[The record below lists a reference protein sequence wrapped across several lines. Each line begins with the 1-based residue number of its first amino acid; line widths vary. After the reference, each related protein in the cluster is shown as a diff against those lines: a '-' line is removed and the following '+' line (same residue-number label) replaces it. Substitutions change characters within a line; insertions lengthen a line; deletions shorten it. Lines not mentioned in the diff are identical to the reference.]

1 MADKEMRIKV
11 SVDNNQY
18 VKAMQSMG
26 KVQDGVTS
34 KLSQSAKVLSGT
46 TGTVEKSQKGILG
59 MGKAWVSANTGL
71 GTFTAGLT
79 PMTAAISL
87 GSQAV
92 KIAGKYAIDAV
103 KSYATFE
110 GTLKQVQIVAGGT
123 QADMDMLGDKAI
135 EIGGKTSKGAQEV
148 VEAMV
153 DFAKLGFTAT
163 ETADAMEGIV
173 YAAEASGSAV
183 DTTAQIVA
191 AALNTW
197 NLAAGDSE
205 HIADVLAETANKTA
219 ADMTDLGYTFQYAG
233 ASAQLGGASMEQLA
247 AYTGIMADQGI
258 RGSKAGTALRTAFTN
273 LTSPTDKAAAAL
285 DELGIK
291 LEDAEG
297 KARPIPDVIADLQN
311 AAQNMS
317 KAEILD
323 LSTILFGKTGAAGMS
338 MVLQKTNQET
348 DDLVQSLVNSTGTA
362 AKQAGE
368 MRKTMEGQL
377 DQLGDSWDALKI
389 KIGKGITGTIGLK
402 GVELANKGLDLV
414 NDAIDGVT
422 KQFDRIKD
430 YEKWFGTVKMPW
442 DEWAEALRPTSTEA
456 SRFTEALVNMKDNLM
471 EVQTQDPI
479 SAMFGSKAQEQIE
492 LVNQVFKDLDAQAA
506 SFSFI
511 SADKLDEL
519 TVATGTVV
527 STLQS
532 TSAQVAVETAKWQAD
547 PNYNPSKAIAA
558 AVQTGLPDL
567 QTALQTQLTTIQES
581 NTNKMNALTTFINN
595 SDILDKD
602 AKAKALAA
610 QATHNANQEQSI
622 AANNTKILELYSNL
636 GSMSVSERESALAQ
650 IDSLTRQNAQ
660 QVVDTTT
667 AQKDAV
673 ILALKAQADS
683 SGRITQEQKDK
694 AIKDADAQR
703 DSTVQAAQQQYV
715 QSVAAINSM
724 SSEAIRATG
733 KTKEQLIQDARNQM
747 TETVTN
753 AQTMRDD
760 TVEAIEGIE
769 TKANSVDGKEI
780 TVKAKKSGFDTVMT
794 AIQNLISIIP
804 AGGVINLAVN
814 ATRTI
819 VEKVSKWGKAR
830 GGLVSGAGTRKASGG
845 LVSGAGGYGIGSGS
859 ATYNPNMTAFGTGNQ
874 LGQRGI
880 SQGVTHN
887 ERGREAIIPIQN
899 GTYMRPFARAIADE
913 LKASGAAGG
922 GDIPEIIVPVY
933 LDTTE
938 IVRATSKKMT
948 EQQQF
953 DAKLTNRPKG
963 KMKR

>member
-26 KVQDGVTS
+26 KMQDGVTS

-92 KIAGKYAIDAV
+92 KTAGKYAIDAV

-197 NLAAGDSE
+197 NLAASDSE

-348 DDLVQSLVNSTGTA
+348 DNLVNALVNSTGTA
-362 AKQAGE
+362 AKQAAD

-377 DQLGDSWDALKI
+377 DQLGDSWDAIKL
-389 KIGKGITGTIGLK
+389 KIGKGITGTVALK

-430 YEKWFGTVKMPW
+430 YEKWFGSVKMPW
-442 DEWAEALRPTSTEA
+442 DEWAEAFKPTTTEA

-479 SAMFGSKAQEQIE
+479 SAMFGSKAQEQIQ
-492 LVNQVFKDLDAQAA
+492 LVNQVFQELDAQAA

-519 TVATGTVV
+519 TTATGTVV

-532 TSAQVAVETAKWQAD
+532 TSALVAVETAKWQAD
-547 PNYNPSKAIAA
+547 PNYNPSKAIAT

-581 NTNKMNALTTFINN
+581 NTNKLNALTTFINN
-595 SDILDKD
+595 SDIIDKD

-622 AANNTKILELYSNL
+622 SENNAKILELYSNL
-636 GSMSVSERESALAQ
+636 GNMSVAERESALAQ

-660 QVVDTTT
+660 QVVDTTK

-673 ILALKAQADS
+673 ILALQAQADS

-694 AIKDADAQR
+694 AIADANAQR

-724 SSEAIRATG
+724 SDEAVAATG
-733 KTKEQLIQDARNQM
+733 KTRDQLIQNAREQM
-747 TETVTN
+747 TQTVSN
-753 AQTMRDD
+753 AQKMRDD
-760 TVEAIEGIE
+760 TVSSINDIEV
-769 TKANSVDGKEI
+769 KANSADGREI
-780 TVKAKKSGFDTVMT
+780 TIKAKKSGFDTVMA

-819 VEKVSKWGKAR
+819 VDKFTGKAR
-830 GGLVSGAGTRKASGG
+830 GGIITTGGGGTRKASGG
-845 LVSGAGGYGIGSGS
+845 LVDGSGYGMGSGK
-859 ATYNPNMTAFGTGNQ
+859 ATYDANMTAVGIGNQ
-874 LGQRGI
+874 LGQGGI

-887 ERGREAIIPIQN
+887 ERGREVIMPVQN
-899 GTYMRPFARAIADE
+899 STYMAPFARAVAQE
-913 LKASGAAGG
+913 LTRINASSQP
-922 GDIPEIIVPVY
+922 ILVEVPLY
-933 LDTTE
+933 IDGKQLTKQT
-938 IVRATSKKMT
+938 RKYMT
-948 EQQQF
+948 
-953 DAKLTNRPKG
+953 DAQDSHTLVINKING
-963 KMKR
+963 K

>member
-197 NLAAGDSE
+197 NLAASDSE
-205 HIADVLAETANKTA
+205 HIADVLAKTANETA

-297 KARPIPDVIADLQN
+297 KARPIPEVIADLQN

-348 DDLVQSLVNSTGTA
+348 DNLVNALVNSTGTA
-362 AKQAGE
+362 AKQAAD

-377 DQLGDSWDALKI
+377 DQLGDSWDAIKL
-389 KIGKGITGTIGLK
+389 KIGKGITGTVALK

-430 YEKWFGTVKMPW
+430 YEKWFGSVKMPW
-442 DEWAEALRPTSTEA
+442 DEWAEAFKPTTTEA

-479 SAMFGSKAQEQIE
+479 SAMFGSKAQEQIQ
-492 LVNQVFKDLDAQAA
+492 LVNQVFQELDAQAA

-519 TVATGTVV
+519 TTATGTVV

-532 TSAQVAVETAKWQAD
+532 TSALVAVETAKWQAD
-547 PNYNPSKAIAA
+547 PNYNPSKAIAT

-581 NTNKMNALTTFINN
+581 NTNKLNALTTFINN
-595 SDILDKD
+595 SDIIDKD

-622 AANNTKILELYSNL
+622 SENNAKILELYSNL
-636 GSMSVSERESALAQ
+636 GNMSVAERESALAQ

-660 QVVDTTT
+660 QVVDTTK

-673 ILALKAQADS
+673 ILALQAQADS

-694 AIKDADAQR
+694 AIADANAQR

-724 SSEAIRATG
+724 SDEAVAATG
-733 KTKEQLIQDARNQM
+733 KTRDQLIQNAREQM
-747 TETVTN
+747 TQTVSN
-753 AQTMRDD
+753 AQKMRDD
-760 TVEAIEGIE
+760 TVSSINDIEV
-769 TKANSVDGKEI
+769 KANSADGREI
-780 TVKAKKSGFDTVMT
+780 TIKAKKSGFDTVMA

-819 VEKVSKWGKAR
+819 VDKFTGKAR
-830 GGLVSGAGTRKASGG
+830 GGIVTTGGGGTRKASGG
-845 LVSGAGGYGIGSGS
+845 LVDGSGYGMGSGK
-859 ATYNPNMTAFGTGNQ
+859 ATYDANMTAVGIGNQ
-874 LGQRGI
+874 LGQGGI

-887 ERGREAIIPIQN
+887 ERGREVIMPVQN
-899 GTYMRPFARAIADE
+899 STYMAPFARAVAQE
-913 LKASGAAGG
+913 LNSIGASSQRP
-922 GDIPEIIVPVY
+922 ILIQVPVT
-933 LDTTE
+933 LDGRELARSTYTYQE
-938 IVRATSKKMT
+938 DEARLRNTIKK
-948 EQQQF
+948 
-953 DAKLTNRPKG
+953 AIKG
-963 KMKR
+963 E

>member
-18 VKAMQSMG
+18 VKAMRDMG

-34 KLSQSAKVLSGT
+34 KLSQSAGTLSKTNGA
-46 TGTVEKSQKGILG
+46 VEKSQKGILG

-87 GSQAV
+87 GSKA
-92 KIAGKYAIDAV
+92 IGAAGKFAIEASKDYAH
-103 KSYATFE
+103 FE

-148 VEAMV
+148 AEAMV

-197 NLAAGDSE
+197 NLAASDSE
-205 HIADVLAETANKTA
+205 HIADVLSQTANQTA

-258 RGSKAGTALRTAFTN
+258 KGSKAGTALRTAFTN
-273 LTSPTDKAAAAL
+273 LTSPTDNAAAAL
-285 DELGIK
+285 DRLNINLK
-291 LEDAEG
+291 DAEG
-297 KARPIPDVIADLQN
+297 NAKPIPQVIGELQD
-311 AAQNMS
+311 AVQGMS

-323 LSTILFGKTGAAGMS
+323 LSTALFGKTGAAGMS
-338 MVLQKTNQET
+338 MILQTTKADTEALT
-348 DDLVQSLVNSTGTA
+348 QSLVNSTGTA
-362 AKQAGE
+362 AKQAAE

-377 DQLGDSWDALKI
+377 DQLGDSWDAIKL
-389 KIGKGITGTIGLK
+389 KIGKGIVGTIGLK
-402 GVELANKGLDLV
+402 GVEAANAGLDFISG
-414 NDAIDGVT
+414 AIDGVT
-422 KQFDRIKD
+422 KKFDDIKKF
-430 YEKWFGTVKMPW
+430 EKWFGEVKMPW
-442 DEWAEALRPTSTEA
+442 DDWADALKPASTEA
-456 SRFTEALVNMKDNLM
+456 ENFAKALVNMSDNLLT
-471 EVQTQDPI
+471 VQTQDPI
-479 SAMFGSKAQEQIE
+479 SAMFGSKAQEQIQ
-492 LVNQVFKDLDAQAA
+492 LVNQVFQELDAQAA

-519 TVATGTVV
+519 TTATGTVV

-532 TSAQVAVETAKWQAD
+532 TSALVAVETAKWQAD
-547 PNYNPSKAIAA
+547 PNYNPSKAIAT

-581 NTNKMNALTTFINN
+581 NTNKLNALTTFINN
-595 SDILDKD
+595 SDIIDKD

-622 AANNTKILELYSNL
+622 SENNAKILELYSNL
-636 GSMSVSERESALAQ
+636 GNMSVAERESALAQ

-660 QVVDTTT
+660 QVVDTTK

-673 ILALKAQADS
+673 ILALQAQADS

-694 AIKDADAQR
+694 AIADANAQR

-715 QSVAAINSM
+715 QSVAAIKSM
-724 SSEAIRATG
+724 SDEAVAATG
-733 KTKEQLIQDARNQM
+733 KTRDKLIEDARTQM
-747 TETVTN
+747 IETVDK
-753 AQTMRDD
+753 AQTMRDN

-780 TVKAKKSGFDTVMT
+780 TVKAKKSGFDTVMA

-819 VEKVSKWGKAR
+819 VDKFTGKAR
-830 GGLVSGAGTRKASGG
+830 GGIVTTGGGGTRKASGG
-845 LVSGAGGYGIGSGS
+845 LVDGSGYGVGSGK
-859 ATYNPNMTAFGTGNQ
+859 ATYDASMAAVGIGNQ
-874 LGQRGI
+874 LGQGGI

-887 ERGREAIIPIQN
+887 ERGREVIMPVQN
-899 GTYMRPFARAIADE
+899 STYMAPFARAVAQE
-913 LKASGAAGG
+913 LTRINASSQP
-922 GDIPEIIVPVY
+922 ILVEVPLY
-933 LDTTE
+933 IDGKQLTKQT
-938 IVRATSKKMT
+938 RKYMT
-948 EQQQF
+948 
-953 DAKLTNRPKG
+953 DAQDSHALVINKING
-963 KMKR
+963 K

>member
-26 KVQDGVTS
+26 KMQDGVTS

-46 TGTVEKSQKGILG
+46 TGAVEKSQKGILG

-197 NLAAGDSE
+197 NLAASDSE

-348 DDLVQSLVNSTGTA
+348 DDLVKSLENSTGTA
-362 AKQAGE
+362 AKQAAK
-368 MRKTMEGQL
+368 MRETMEGQL
-377 DQLGDSWDALKI
+377 DQMGDSWDAIKL
-389 KIGKGITGTIGLK
+389 KIGKGITGKIALD
-402 GVELANKGLDLV
+402 GVKKV
-414 NDAIDGVT
+414 NDTLDWVSKAIDDFT
-422 KQFDRIKD
+422 KKSEKTAKMEGWFGKANDRITDMGKSLQL
-430 YEKWFGTVKMPW
+430 GTSESGKF
-442 DEWAEALRPTSTEA
+442 AEALLKIDENARS
-456 SRFTEALVNMKDNLM
+456 F
-471 EVQTQDPI
+471 QTQDLI
-479 SAMFGSKAQEQIE
+479 SAMFGSDAQEQID
-492 LVNQVFKDLDAQAA
+492 LVNRTFDELDTKAA
-506 SFSFI
+506 NFSFL
-511 SADKLDEL
+511 SEDKIWEL
-519 TVATGTVV
+519 QSATGDIITTV
-527 STLQS
+527 QQ
-532 TSAQVAVETAKWQAD
+532 TSAQVAVETAKMKAD
-547 PNYNPSKAIAA
+547 PKYTPSKAISS
-558 AVQTGLPDL
+558 AVEEGLPTL
-567 QTALQTQLTTIQES
+567 QSALEAQLGVVKENNNSQLD
-581 NTNKMNALTTFINN
+581 AFTTFLNN
-595 SDILDKD
+595 SATVD
-602 AKAKALAA
+602 AEAKSKAIAA
-610 QATHNANQEQSI
+610 QATHNANQEASI
-622 AANNTKILELYSNL
+622 AENNAKILELYQNL
-636 GSMSVSERESALAQ
+636 GTMSVAERESALLQ
-650 IDSLTRQNAQ
+650 IESLTRQNNQRVIEDAEI
-660 QVVDTTT
+660 
-667 AQKDAV
+667 QKDA
-673 ILALKAQADS
+673 IITALRAQADEH
-683 SGRITQEQKDK
+683 GRISNEQRSN
-694 AIKDADAQR
+694 AIKAADEQR
-703 DSTVQAAQQQYV
+703 DKTIEAAKQQYSE
-715 QSVAAINSM
+715 SVT
-724 SSEAIRATG
+724 AIRQASEESIRLPG
-733 KTKEQLIQDARNQM
+733 KTREQVIDDARTQM
-747 TETVTN
+747 TETVKS
-753 AQTMRDD
+753 AGTMRDD

-780 TVKAKKSGFDTVMT
+780 TVKAKKSGFDTVME
-794 AIQNLISIIP
+794 AVRNLISIIP

-819 VEKVSKWGKAR
+819 IDKFTGNAR
-830 GGLVSGAGTRKASGG
+830 GGLVTGAAGTRKASGG

-963 KMKR
+963 KMNR

>member
-26 KVQDGVTS
+26 KMQDGVTS

-79 PMTAAISL
+79 PMTAALSL
-87 GSQAV
+87 GSKAVQA
-92 KIAGKYAIDAV
+92 AGKFAIDAV

-197 NLAAGDSE
+197 NLAASDSE

-348 DDLVQSLVNSTGTA
+348 DNLVNALVNSTGTA
-362 AKQAGE
+362 AKQAAD

-377 DQLGDSWDALKI
+377 DQLGDSWDAIKL
-389 KIGKGITGTIGLK
+389 KIGKGITGTVALK

-430 YEKWFGTVKMPW
+430 YEKWFGSVKMPW
-442 DEWAEALRPTSTEA
+442 DEWAEAFKPTTTEA

-479 SAMFGSKAQEQIE
+479 SAMFGSKAQEQIQ
-492 LVNQVFKDLDAQAA
+492 LVNQVFQELDAQAA

-519 TVATGTVV
+519 TTATGTVV

-532 TSAQVAVETAKWQAD
+532 TSALVAVETAKWQAD
-547 PNYNPSKAIAA
+547 PNYNPSKAIAT

-581 NTNKMNALTTFINN
+581 NTNKLNALTTFINN
-595 SDILDKD
+595 SDIIDKD

-622 AANNTKILELYSNL
+622 SENNAKILELYSNL
-636 GSMSVSERESALAQ
+636 GNMSVAERESALAQ

-660 QVVDTTT
+660 QVVDTTK

-673 ILALKAQADS
+673 ILALQAQADS

-694 AIKDADAQR
+694 AIADANAQR

-724 SSEAIRATG
+724 SDEAVAATG
-733 KTKEQLIQDARNQM
+733 KTRDQLIQNAREQM
-747 TETVTN
+747 TQTVSN
-753 AQTMRDD
+753 AQKMRDD
-760 TVEAIEGIE
+760 TVSSINDIEV
-769 TKANSVDGKEI
+769 KANSADGREI
-780 TVKAKKSGFDTVMT
+780 TIKAKKSGFDTVMA

-819 VEKVSKWGKAR
+819 VDKFTGKAR
-830 GGLVSGAGTRKASGG
+830 GGIVTTGGGGTRKASGG
-845 LVSGAGGYGIGSGS
+845 LVDGSGYGMGSGK
-859 ATYNPNMTAFGTGNQ
+859 ATYDANMTAVGIGNQ
-874 LGQRGI
+874 LGQGGI

-887 ERGREAIIPIQN
+887 ERGREVIMPVQN
-899 GTYMRPFARAIADE
+899 STYMAPFARAVAQE
-913 LKASGAAGG
+913 LTRINASSQP
-922 GDIPEIIVPVY
+922 ILVEVPLY
-933 LDTTE
+933 IDGKQLTKQT
-938 IVRATSKKMT
+938 RKYMT
-948 EQQQF
+948 
-953 DAKLTNRPKG
+953 DAQDSHALVINKING
-963 KMKR
+963 K

>member
-79 PMTAAISL
+79 PMTAALSL
-87 GSQAV
+87 GSKAVQA
-92 KIAGKYAIDAV
+92 AGKFAIDAV

-135 EIGGKTSKGAQEV
+135 EIGSKTSKGAQEV

-197 NLAAGDSE
+197 NLAASDSE

-430 YEKWFGTVKMPW
+430 YEKWFGSVKMPW
-442 DEWAEALRPTSTEA
+442 DEWAEAFKPTTTEA

-519 TVATGTVV
+519 TTATGTVV

-547 PNYNPSKAIAA
+547 PNYNPSKAIAT

-581 NTNKMNALTTFINN
+581 NTNKLNALTTFINN
-595 SDILDKD
+595 SDIIDKD

-622 AANNTKILELYSNL
+622 SENNAKILELYSNL
-636 GSMSVSERESALAQ
+636 GNMSVAERESALAQ

-660 QVVDTTT
+660 QVVDTTK

-673 ILALKAQADS
+673 ILALQAQADS

-694 AIKDADAQR
+694 AIADANAQR

-724 SSEAIRATG
+724 SDEAVAATG
-733 KTKEQLIQDARNQM
+733 KTRDQLIQNAREQM
-747 TETVTN
+747 TQTVSN
-753 AQTMRDD
+753 AQKMRDG
-760 TVEAIEGIE
+760 TVSSINDIEV
-769 TKANSVDGKEI
+769 KANSADGREI
-780 TVKAKKSGFDTVMT
+780 TIKAKKSGFDTVMT

-819 VEKVSKWGKAR
+819 VDKFTGKAR
-830 GGLVSGAGTRKASGG
+830 GGIVTTGGGGTRKASGG
-845 LVSGAGGYGIGSGS
+845 LVDGSGYGVGSGK
-859 ATYNPNMTAFGTGNQ
+859 ATYDANMTAVGIGNQ
-874 LGQRGI
+874 LGQGGI

-887 ERGREAIIPIQN
+887 ERGREVIMPVQN
-899 GTYMRPFARAIADE
+899 STYMAPFARAVAQE
-913 LKASGAAGG
+913 LSNIGASSQRP
-922 GDIPEIIVPVY
+922 ILIQVPLT
-933 LDTTE
+933 LDGRELTRSTYTYQE
-938 IVRATSKKMT
+938 GEARLQNTIKRAI
-948 EQQQF
+948 
-953 DAKLTNRPKG
+953 KG
-963 KMKR
+963 E

>member
-1 MADKEMRIKV
+1 
-11 SVDNNQY
+11 
-18 VKAMQSMG
+18 
-26 KVQDGVTS
+26 
-34 KLSQSAKVLSGT
+34 
-46 TGTVEKSQKGILG
+46 

-79 PMTAAISL
+79 PMTAALSL
-87 GSQAV
+87 GSKAVQA
-92 KIAGKYAIDAV
+92 AGKFAIDAV

-197 NLAAGDSE
+197 NLAASDSE

-297 KARPIPDVIADLQN
+297 KARPIPEVIADLQN

-348 DDLVQSLVNSTGTA
+348 DNLVNALVNSTGTA
-362 AKQAGE
+362 AKQAAD

-377 DQLGDSWDALKI
+377 DQLGDSWDAIKL
-389 KIGKGITGTIGLK
+389 KIGKGITGTVALK

-430 YEKWFGTVKMPW
+430 YEKWFGSVKMPW
-442 DEWAEALRPTSTEA
+442 DEWAEAFKPTTTEA

-567 QTALQTQLTTIQES
+567 QTALGTQLATIQES
-581 NTNKMNALTTFINN
+581 NTNKLNALTTFINN
-595 SDILDKD
+595 SDTIDNEH
-602 AKAKALAA
+602 KAAALAA

-622 AANNTKILELYSNL
+622 SENNAKILELYSNL
-636 GSMSVSERESALAQ
+636 GNMSVAERESALAQ

-660 QVVDTTT
+660 QVVDTTK

-673 ILALKAQADS
+673 ILALQAQADS

-694 AIKDADAQR
+694 AIQDADDQR

-760 TVEAIEGIE
+760 TVEAIKGIE

-794 AIQNLISIIP
+794 AIRNLISIIP

-819 VEKVSKWGKAR
+819 IDKFTGKAR
-830 GGLVSGAGTRKASGG
+830 GGIVTTGGGGTRKASGG
-845 LVSGAGGYGIGSGS
+845 LVDGSGYGMGSGK
-859 ATYNPNMTAFGTGNQ
+859 ATYDANMTAVGIGNQ
-874 LGQRGI
+874 LGQGGI

-887 ERGREAIIPIQN
+887 ERGREVIMPVQN
-899 GTYMRPFARAIADE
+899 STYMAPFARAVAQE
-913 LKASGAAGG
+913 LTRINASSQP
-922 GDIPEIIVPVY
+922 ILVEVPLY
-933 LDTTE
+933 IDGKQLTKQT
-938 IVRATSKKMT
+938 RKYMT
-948 EQQQF
+948 
-953 DAKLTNRPKG
+953 DAQDSHALVINKING
-963 KMKR
+963 K

>member
-26 KVQDGVTS
+26 KMQDGVTT
-34 KLSQSAKVLSGT
+34 KLAQSAKVLSST
-46 TGTVEKSQKGILG
+46 NGTVEKSQKGILG

-92 KIAGKYAIDAV
+92 KAAGQFAIDAV

-123 QADMDMLGDKAI
+123 QKDMDMLGDKAI

-183 DTTAQIVA
+183 DTTSQIVA

-197 NLAAGDSE
+197 SLAASDSE
-205 HIADVLAETANKTA
+205 HVADVLAKTANETA

-258 RGSKAGTALRTAFTN
+258 RGSKAGTTLRTAFTN

-285 DELGIK
+285 DSLGIS
-291 LEDAEG
+291 LVDAND
-297 KARPIPDVIADLQN
+297 KARPIPDVIADLQA
-311 AAQNMS
+311 AAQGMS

-338 MVLQKTNQET
+338 MVLQKTSAET
-348 DDLVQSLVNSTGTA
+348 DALTQSLVNSTGTA
-362 AKQAGE
+362 RTQAAE

-377 DQLGDSWDALKI
+377 DQLGDSWDAIKL
-389 KIGKGITGTIGLK
+389 KIGKGITGTIALK

-442 DEWAEALRPTSTEA
+442 DNWAEALKPTTTEA

-479 SAMFGSKAQEQIE
+479 SAMFGSKAQEQIQ

-519 TVATGTVV
+519 TTATGTVV

-547 PNYNPSKAIAA
+547 PNYNPSKAIAT
-558 AVQTGLPDL
+558 AVQAGLPDL

-581 NTNKMNALTTFINN
+581 NTNKLNALTTFINN
-595 SDILDKD
+595 SDTIDAE

-610 QATHNANQEQSI
+610 QATHNANQEQTISE
-622 AANNTKILELYSNL
+622 NNARILELYSNL
-636 GSMSVSERESALAQ
+636 GTMTVAERESALAQ

-660 QVVDTTT
+660 QVVDTTK

-673 ILALKAQADS
+673 ILALQAQADS

-694 AIKDADAQR
+694 AIADANAQR
-703 DSTVQAAQQQYV
+703 DSTVKAAQDQYV

-724 SSEAIRATG
+724 SSEAIAATG
-733 KTKEQLIQDARNQM
+733 KTKEQLIQDARTQM

-760 TVEAIEGIE
+760 TVRAIGDIE

-819 VEKVSKWGKAR
+819 VDKFTGKAR
-830 GGLVSGAGTRKASGG
+830 GGLVTSGAAGTKKASGG
-845 LVSGAGGYGIGSGS
+845 LVSGGGYGVGSGK
-859 ATYNPNMTAFGTGNQ
+859 ATYNPSMTAIGSGNQ
-874 LGQRGI
+874 LGQGGVG
-880 SQGVTHN
+880 QGVTHN
-887 ERGREAIIPIQN
+887 ERGREVIMPVQN
-899 GTYMRPFARAIADE
+899 STYMAPFARAVAQDLARINTSAPPILVEVPLYIDGKQFTKQTRKYVADAQSAHE
-913 LKASGAAGG
+913 TVINK
-922 GDIPEIIVPVY
+922 I
-933 LDTTE
+933 
-938 IVRATSKKMT
+938 
-948 EQQQF
+948 
-953 DAKLTNRPKG
+953 NG
-963 KMKR
+963 K